1 MTTKRGRPK
10 KVTEYPAGEIIK
22 SDAEEMQTTD
32 IAVSTNAQQLSIQEL
47 ANNAVKSGM
56 YKDIENAEQAVM
68 KLICGRELGL
78 SPLFSLQKLLIVNGQ
93 ITCMGE
99 VIIYKWREQ
108 GYTWQRIFYN
118 KNGEDVELPTTQ
130 DKNIYGCGIIL
141 WSPQGKLL
149 TRDVDGNAKPCTFD
163 MGRASIAGLT
173 RKDNWQKYPD
183 RLLFYRA
190 VAFCARDYTPGIT
203 GGMTTT
209 EEMQDVVELQ
219 KANVKQIS
227 TGSGMLAPEAYAV
240 KSGES
245 MECPIHPG
253 KFFMLN
259 KWGKWTH
266 PTDEKNADGKT
277 IWCSKEKVDKEL
289 KPEQA
294 ETQGETIVVD
304 LTANVA
310 KNTTDNITEY
320 RNQLVQGMK
329 AINWKNAD
337 LLDHCRRHYGIN
349 DLKAI
354 PLMPEEQRAKLL
366 KDINELADLKI
377 S

>member
-10 KVTEYPAGEIIK
+10 KSTENTTTAVIK
-22 SDAEEMQTTD
+22 SGEEEMQTTTD
-32 IAVSTNAQQLSIQEL
+32 IAVSPNVQQLSIQEL

-93 ITCMGE
+93 VTCMGE

-118 KNGEDVELPTTQ
+118 KNGEDIELPTTQ

-149 TRDVDGNAKPCTFD
+149 TKDAEGNAKPCTFD
-163 MGRASIAGLT
+163 MDRAAIAGLT
-173 RKDNWQKYPD
+173 GKDNWKKYPD

-227 TGSGMLAPEAYAV
+227 TGGGVETSKYVNTEAPV
-240 KSGES
+240 
-245 MECPIHPG
+245 CPKHNVP
-253 KFFMLN
+253 FTMN
-259 KWGKWTH
+259 KWGKWSH
-266 PTDEKNADGKT
+266 PTDEKNAEGKT
-277 IWCSKEKVDKEL
+277 IWCSKDKIEKEL
-289 KPEQA
+289 KPEQS
-294 ETQGETIVVD
+294 EPQGDTVVVE

-310 KNTTDNITEY
+310 KNTTDNIAEY
-320 RNQLVQGMK
+320 RDKLMQGMK
-329 AINWKNAD
+329 VIGWKNAD
-337 LLDHCRRHYGIN
+337 LLDHCKRHFGIN
-349 DLKAI
+349 DLKDI
-354 PLMPEEQRAKLL
+354 PSMPKEQREKLL
-366 KDINELADLKI
+366 RDINELADLKLA
-377 S
+377 